1 MLHFI
6 WQQSTPQVGPLKLS
20 KVSLSA
26 SWIIIIPRE
35 RILLG
40 FYIVVD
46 RYAKK
51 QISLKAS
58 KDLAK
63 MTTMVGLEL
72 KKGEKNSILN
82 TIHMCSLYTKY
93 IQ

>member
-26 SWIIIIPRE
+26 SWIIIPRE

-72 KKGEKNSILN
+72 KKGGKNSILN
-82 TIHMCSLYTKY
+82 TCSLYTKY

>member
-20 KVSLSA
+20 RVLSA
-26 SWIIIIPRE
+26 SWIIIPRE

-58 KDLAK
+58 KDLVAK
-63 MTTMVGLEL
+63 MATMVGLNLTWRRE
-72 KKGEKNSILN
+72 KKSILN
-82 TIHMCSLYTKY
+82 IYMCSL
-93 IQ
+93 